1 MWRLA
6 AFVWLLCVSQA
17 AAEAVIV
24 KAEYADPTDR
34 YGHGVLGDDI
44 EYGALRLTLSDGK
57 VRRFV
62 LPETLVFEDVVPR
75 VVDVGGPLGPE
86 VIVVESSNT
95 KGGRL
100 VVYGA
105 DGRLARTPFI
115 GRAFRWLAPVGADD
129 LDGDGAVEIVFVDRP
144 HLAKTLRI
152 WRFDGEGLTE
162 VAALKG
168 VTNHRIGEDYISGG
182 IRDCGDGPEM
192 IVADANWQNIVAVQ
206 FDGQAVSSKI
216 LAKFRGRESFAKVLD
231 CKN

>member
-44 EYGALRLTLSDGK
+44 EYGALRPTLSDGK
-57 VRRFV
+57 VRRVV

-100 VVYGA
+100 VVYDA
-105 DGRLARTPFI
+105 DGRLARTP
-115 GRAFRWLAPVGADD
+115 
-129 LDGDGAVEIVFVDRP
+129 
-144 HLAKTLRI
+144 
-152 WRFDGEGLTE
+152 
-162 VAALKG
+162 
-168 VTNHRIGEDYISGG
+168 
-182 IRDCGDGPEM
+182 
-192 IVADANWQNIVAVQ
+192 
-206 FDGQAVSSKI
+206 
-216 LAKFRGRESFAKVLD
+216 
-231 CKN
+231 